1 MTTSRIAVRLSR
13 TAAVVRRW
21 AVGPI
26 TPCLALILSIM
37 FIPGL
42 ASAQSAGGG
51 IAGTVKDASG
61 SAITGAIVTLETS
74 TSIGQNTA
82 GQRTAITDQAGG
94 FHFLA
99 VERGSYKITIAAA
112 GFAPWTAAN
121 VTVDSGDQPP
131 LSA

>member
-82 GQRTAITDQAGG
+82 ITAQAGG

-112 GFAPWTAAN
+112 GFAPWTVAN
-121 VTVDSGDQPP
+121 VTVDSGDNQPS
-131 LSA
+131 L